1 MDDPHLRAPSAACQK
16 LGEVEHQSGRA
27 DDKSVFPEMQDTQLP
42 DIELLHFSLSLFV
55 FGNSFDVINVILL
68 LTTNLHYLLTP

>member
-27 DDKSVFPEMQDTQLP
+27 DDKSVFPDAGYPPARHRTLA
-42 DIELLHFSLSLFV
+42 F
-55 FGNSFDVINVILL
+55 
-68 LTTNLHYLLTP
+68 